1 MIVRDIAEMGVSDEA
16 EDMCFVVKFCQT
28 SPTPQDAAQV
38 VEEARPSRAERAT
51 AQPVYPAKLEEGR
64 GGEEG
69 ERVGAPPHMCPPPPQ
84 GADATP
90 PSDTRRNCRKTSK
103 KKKTMK
109 KTKKVA
115 VPSRSSA
122 MEVSNIGWPKG
133 PSSHKR
139 RDGDIGAHRRKPRSG
154 SVESL

>member
-1 MIVRDIAEMGVSDEA
+1 MG
-16 EDMCFVVKFCQT
+16 
-28 SPTPQDAAQV
+28 
-38 VEEARPSRAERAT
+38 RPHT
-51 AQPVYPAKLEEGR
+51 C
-64 GGEEG
+64 
-69 ERVGAPPHMCPPPPQ
+69 APRPPQ
-84 GADATP
+84 GADANP
-90 PSDTRRNCRKTSK
+90 PSDTRRNCRKTSE

-139 RDGDIGAHRRKPRSG
+139 RDGDIEAHRRKPKSG